1 MPLCRRL
8 KADKVSSTTGFTELY
23 MTYYRMFADIE
34 EAQKQAYEDEHG
46 QGSWEDYDPT
56 EF

>member
-1 MPLCRRL
+1 M
-8 KADKVSSTTGFTELY
+8 SSTTGFTELY

>member
-1 MPLCRRL
+1 MT
-8 KADKVSSTTGFTELY
+8 ASTGFTELY
-23 MTYYRMFADIE
+23 MHYYKMFAHIE

-46 QGSWEDYDPT
+46 EGTWEDYDPT